1 MRLLIVED
9 NQDHAELLIET
20 LHELCAPLHLMH
32 ELNGEEALAN
42 LVRLADSHAALP
54 QFILLDIKMPRMN
67 GIEALTALKQHPI
80 LRTIPVGMLS
90 TSSSASEMELCLRT
104 GAVSYIIKPLAPGDF
119 EQKIRPYLPH
129 SC

>member
-20 LHELCAPLHLMH
+20 LRELCSPLHLMH
-32 ELNGEEALAN
+32 HSNGEEALAS
-42 LVRLADSHAALP
+42 LAQLAGSQGPLP
-54 QFILLDIKMPRMN
+54 DFVLLDIKMPRMN
-67 GIEALTALKQHPI
+67 GIEALNALKQHPL
-80 LRTIPVGMLS
+80 LRAIPVGMLS

-104 GAVSYIIKPLAPGDF
+104 GAVSYITKPLVPEDF
-119 EQKIRPYLPH
+119 EQKIRPYLPR